1 MPNVPIARRPSPC
14 RWQSG
19 MSSSITMAIGAA
31 EVLSVTL
38 TPVGSPLRSQSL
50 TACPVESHTFPDH
63 TFPGPLGSNAAT
75 GPQKPPF
82 WK

>member
-1 MPNVPIARRPSPC
+1 MPAAAARYTGGRT
-14 RWQSG
+14 
-19 MSSSITMAIGAA
+19 SSDVDVGAA

-82 WK
+82 W